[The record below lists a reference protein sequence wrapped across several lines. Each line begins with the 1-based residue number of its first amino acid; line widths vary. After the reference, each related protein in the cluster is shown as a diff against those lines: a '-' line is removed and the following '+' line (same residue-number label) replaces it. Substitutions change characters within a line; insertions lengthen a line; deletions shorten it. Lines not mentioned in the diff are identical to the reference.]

1 MFFVRCTA
9 LLVRVDEHAGNRKN
23 YFNGQSEFIR
33 TRLKKLEQ
41 YEKFNVPPPSF
52 LLKNNLMPAAQNV
65 WMGAFNTTLSIL
77 ESEQTNCCTLRKLF
91 LLDV

>member
-23 YFNGQSEFIR
+23 YFNGHSEFIR

-41 YEKFNVPPPSF
+41 YEKCAPPPFSF
-52 LLKNNLMPAAQNV
+52 LPKNDLMPAAQNV
-65 WMGAFNTTLSIL
+65 CL
-77 ESEQTNCCTLRKLF
+77 E
-91 LLDV
+91 